1 MPSNKDTVTIQIV
14 GGPMMTIPFTSGMN
28 VQQAM
33 EHAFDSQTT
42 PTGFTYALQYFGGKL
57 GYLVIMI
64 NETYESFISSSH
76 PFYFW
81 EFLLNGQPAQ
91 SGIDN
96 TVLNAGDV
104 ISFELRTFGPTVPAQ
119 STMHAKYRAR
129 LQGQE

>member
-1 MPSNKDTVTIQIV
+1 MPPNEDTVTIRIV
-14 GGPMMTIPFTSGMN
+14 GGPTMAVPFTSGMN
-28 VQQAM
+28 AQQAI
-33 EHAFDSQTT
+33 EKAFDSQKS

-81 EFLLNGQPAQ
+81 EFLVNGQPAQ

-96 TVLNAGDV
+96 TTLNAGDV
-104 ISFELRTFGPTVPAQ
+104 IDFELRTFDPTIPAG

-129 LQGQE
+129 LQGP